1 MAAKF
6 GILVQNLF
14 IIVMLSR
21 LIVYLLTKL
30 SLLFGKEEYLF
41 NKAIMNEMSR
51 IMIICLF
58 VSTAVHFIL
67 IKGVFLYDDRLVI
80 ARYTFSLTNWKPR
93 IVINYNDIEKVN
105 VNYFDI
111 HFTKRRFSMLVLC
124 GDESYNVELT
134 LKNGKTYYFSIEDQE
149 EFCENLNHL
158 MEKYNNK

>member
-1 MAAKF
+1 MAAIF
-6 GILVQNLF
+6 GGLT
-14 IIVMLSR
+14 LS
-21 LIVYLLTKL
+21 
-30 SLLFGKEEYLF
+30 FF
-41 NKAIMNEMSR
+41 WP
-51 IMIICLF
+51 MIICLF
-58 VSTAVHFIL
+58 ITKVIAFAGLVDSINNNLISEITRIVLNCSFLSTAVYIVL
-67 IKGVFLYDDRLVI
+67 RKGAFLYDDRLVI

-149 EFCENLNHL
+149 EFCENLNRL